1 MRTWDVDQAQEGDL
15 VEAVNCAW
23 GGEIV
28 AIDRLMEACAVKVDD
43 PRFSGIE
50 KDAVLGFALDEVELV
65 MRGDA

>member
-1 MRTWDVDQAQEGDL
+1 MRSWDVDQAQEGDL

-28 AIDRLMEACAVKVDD
+28 AIAPEVNAVAVKVDD
-43 PRFSGIE
+43 PRFSGI
-50 KDAVLGFALDEVELV
+50 KTDAVLGFSLDEVELV